1 MHADPSTRR
10 GGIAALAALAAAAL
24 ACAGGGG
31 PGALPDE
38 FAWEQTAAEQT
49 SSLSGEN
56 LAQARL
62 EMQRAQRD
70 LRHYFHT
77 LRDLRG
83 RSDSGSFNLFSS
95 YLVAYL
101 GLQLDPLL
109 EGDWQS
115 RHPELMA
122 LDANLRF
129 AKAQILVEMRDSGQV
144 QDVIDEIEG
153 RFAGRENMLVE
164 FPIGSQKSLGEALQ
178 ALRDGKWKG

>member
-1 MHADPSTRR
+1 MRIIQSARR
-10 GGIAALAALAAAAL
+10 GGIAALAALTAAAL
-24 ACAGGGG
+24 GCAGASG
-31 PGALPDE
+31 PESLSDE
-38 FAWEQTAAEQT
+38 FAWEETAAEHT
-49 SSLSGEN
+49 SPLSGEN

-77 LRDLRG
+77 LRDLRS
-83 RSDSGSFNLFSS
+83 RTESSSYNLFSS
-95 YLVAYL
+95 YLAAYL

-109 EGDWQS
+109 AGDWQS

-129 AKAQILVEMRDSGQV
+129 AKAQILVEMRDAGQV
-144 QDVIDEIEG
+144 QDVIDELES

-164 FPIGSQKSLGEALQ
+164 FPIGSQKSLGDALQ
-178 ALRDGKWKG
+178 ALRNGKWKG